1 MKRMTSVFLATA
13 ASLLTVS
20 AQASAIPGNWSL
32 LSSTGI
38 YGQLRA
44 GSQWLPAPPLAN
56 QGTVVDD
63 VFLAEGTQWNLGTW
77 WWDQDPTVNGTYSVP
92 MGLRIDLINTT
103 TFDRF
108 VVQADDNDTY
118 QLDYWDGSN
127 WQSAFSIAAASGGG
141 MRTRDSGILASSI
154 TTNQLRFYATGGDNY
169 YSVSEIQGFAPGR
182 VPEPHS
188 LALLAL
194 GLAAAAGAS
203 RRARS

>member
-1 MKRMTSVFLATA
+1 MKHITAAFIATA
-13 ASLLTVS
+13 ASLLSVA

-32 LSSTGI
+32 LSSTGN

-44 GSQWLPAPPLAN
+44 GSQWLPAPPLAS
-56 QGTVVDD
+56 QGTVVND

-77 WWDQDPTVNGTYSVP
+77 WWDQDPTVNGTYSSP
-92 MGLRIDLINTT
+92 MGMRIDLINTT

-169 YSVSEIQGFAPGR
+169 YSVSEIQGFAPAS

-203 RRARS
+203 RRARP

>member
-1 MKRMTSVFLATA
+1 MNRLFAACAATA
-13 ASLLTVS
+13 ASLFTF
-20 AQASAIPGNWSL
+20 AAHASAIPGNWSL
-32 LSSTGI
+32 LSSTGN

-44 GSQWLPAPPLAN
+44 GSGWAPAPPLAS

-63 VFLAEGTQWNLGTW
+63 TFLAEGTQWNMGTW
-77 WWDQDPTVNGTYSVP
+77 WWDQDPSVNGTYSVP
-92 MGLRIDLINTT
+92 MGIRIDLINTT

-127 WQSAFSIAAASGGG
+127 WQSAFSIAASSGGG

-188 LALLAL
+188 LALMAV
-194 GLAAAAGAS
+194 AFAAAGLAG
-203 RRARS
+203 RRART

>member
-1 MKRMTSVFLATA
+1 MKLITAAVIASA
-13 ASLLTVS
+13 ASLLCVA

-32 LSSTGI
+32 LSSTGT

-44 GSQWLPAPPLAN
+44 GSQWLPAPPLAS

-118 QLDYWDGSN
+118 QLLPS
-127 WQSAFSIAAASGGG
+127 Q
-141 MRTRDSGILASSI
+141 
-154 TTNQLRFYATGGDNY
+154 
-169 YSVSEIQGFAPGR
+169 
-182 VPEPHS
+182 
-188 LALLAL
+188 
-194 GLAAAAGAS
+194 
-203 RRARS
+203 